1 MAKEN
6 KNQKKEQAAPVVAS
20 HNVSSENA
28 MDFIRKSNLVSI
40 LDTKQVKEQILKE
53 EDERKQMELKR
64 VILKASYRRLYAL
77 LQVRARRRESDIT
90 LDKLKKA
97 EVLEDL
103 VAGFI
108 LSEDKIKKHGGEGA
122 KLTVGE
128 TTYELKEGEEIW
140 VPAQITVNEYRD
152 KERELTSDTRKKM
165 NESDT
170 QLSKE
175 IAELRTK
182 YPSYYS
188 YDWDW

>member
-1 MAKEN
+1 MAK
-6 KNQKKEQAAPVVAS
+6 KNEEKKESQAPVVAG
-20 HNVSSENA
+20 HNVSADNA
-28 MDFIRKSNLVSI
+28 MDFIHKSNLVSI
-40 LDTKQVKEQILKE
+40 LDTKQVREQIAKE
-53 EDERKQMELKR
+53 EDERKQDILKR
-64 VILKASYRRLYAL
+64 TILKASYRRLYAL
-77 LQVRARRRESDIT
+77 LQIRARRRESDIT

-97 EVLEDL
+97 EILEDQ

-108 LSEDKIKKHGGEGA
+108 LTEDKIKKHGGKDG
-122 KLTVGE
+122 KLTIGE

-140 VPAQITVNEYRD
+140 VPAQITVNEYQD

-175 IAELRTK
+175 IGELRTK

-188 YDWDW
+188 YEWDW